1 MLLVEKPSEIGT
13 AASYFICFKILHLL
27 SPKQRKLLKKVE
39 KEFQQAEQTKQGESR
54 WRREWLQ
61 WLKRRS
67 KWLKRRRRWCCWWSS
82 KLMLQWW
89 SLVVVSC
96 CKYQVF
102 SKKPSYICTGPKR
115 KYRLKSS
122 EICRNSRNKPEHP
135 GILGSTI
142 QPCFCTGSGART
154 KYSGGTGRYGTKSSS
169 LVYIQPI
176 YIYIL
181 YNN

>member
-1 MLLVEKPSEIGT
+1 MLLVEKPSEIDT

-54 WRREWLQ
+54 WRKERLQ

-82 KLMLQWW
+82 KLMLQRW
-89 SLVVVSC
+89 SLVALSC

-115 KYRLKSS
+115 KYRPKSS
-122 EICRNSRNKPEHP
+122 EIRQNSRNKLVHP
-135 GILGSTI
+135 GILGGTI
-142 QPCFCTGSGART
+142 QPCFCTGSSAGT
-154 KYSGGTGRYGTKSSS
+154 EYSNSTGRYDTKLSSLKIRAWSNKSST
-169 LVYIQPI
+169 
-176 YIYIL
+176 
-181 YNN
+181 